1 MCAVCPA
8 RLFNGSRSKALRYLP
23 GLMTSAGFTA
33 LYLVVPNS
41 RVRVLHGLIG
51 ALVTTTL
58 FQLAFKGFTVAL
70 QYFIYDAISGVFAA
84 LLVFLLWLYLVW
96 LLILSGALF
105 VCSLSLHGAALAVEE
120 PLLIKAMRVL

>member
-1 MCAVCPA
+1 
-8 RLFNGSRSKALRYLP
+8 
-23 GLMTSAGFTA
+23 MTSAGFTA
-33 LYLVVPNS
+33 LYLVAPNS

-70 QYFIYDAISGVFAA
+70 QYFVYDAIPWVFVA

-96 LLILSGALF
+96 LMIPSGAVF
-105 VCSLSLHGAALAVEE
+105 VRALTLHGAALAVEE
-120 PLLIKAMRVL
+120 PSLIKAMRVL